1 MSGRRERNIR
11 KQGRKD
17 GRTTKEGRK
26 ERNVRKEGRKE
37 GILGR
42 KDVRKERRKER
53 NVRKEGEKCQEGGK
67 RMLESKEGRTDDE
80 GRKEGRK
87 EGKEGKEC

>member
-1 MSGRRERNIR
+1 MFGR
-11 KQGRKD
+11 
-17 GRTTKEGRK
+17 KEGRK
-26 ERNVRKEGRKE
+26 ERNVRKEGK
-37 GILGR
+37 
-42 KDVRKERRKER
+42 
-53 NVRKEGEKCQEGGK
+53 KCQEGWK